1 MIYDRSYMRNEP
13 PRGSGGSG
21 QSPLLKWI
29 LLSTIGVFVV
39 QIILESWFRNQPG
52 IRQAFYEFFT
62 LTPGGIRSGFVW
74 TLLSYAFLHST
85 KIIFHIIGNMLLVF
99 FIGRELLPLL
109 GPKRFAWL
117 YFGSAAVGGAA
128 WLILHWGGGAVI
140 GASAAAMGLL
150 IVFACLY
157 PNREITL
164 LLFFV
169 IPVRIKPKFVAFALL
184 AFDLFGLVFSEILG
198 MTNTHTAH
206 SAHLGGMLT
215 GWLFY
220 RFAVAGAPAARFN
233 GPGVEM
239 PAWFRNKERLERRV
253 GGYSVNILN
262 RQSLQLEVDR
272 ILDKINSEGFGS
284 LSEEEKKLLDQARDI
299 LSK

>member
-1 MIYDRSYMRNEP
+1 MIYDRPYMRGDHTGARRP
-13 PRGSGGSG
+13 F
-21 QSPLLKWI
+21 PLLKWI

-39 QIILESWFRNQPG
+39 QILLETWFRNQPAVG
-52 IRQAFYEFFT
+52 QAFYRLFA
-62 LTPGGIRSGFVW
+62 LTPDAIQSGHLW
-74 TLLSYAFLHST
+74 TLFSYAFLHST
-85 KIIFHIIGNMLLVF
+85 RIVFHIIGNMLVVF
-99 FIGRELLPLL
+99 FMGRELLPLL

-117 YFGSAAVGGAA
+117 YFGSAFVGGLA
-128 WLILHWGGGAVI
+128 WLAVHWGGGAVI

-150 IVFACLY
+150 IVFACIY

-164 LLFFV
+164 LLFFI
-169 IPVRIKPKFVAFALL
+169 IPIRIKPKYIAYGLI

-198 MTNTHTAH
+198 TTNTHTAH

-220 RFAVAGAPAARFN
+220 RFAVARPQAPRA
-233 GPGVEM
+233 GPSIEV
-239 PAWFRNKERLERRV
+239 PAWFRNKDKVERKV

-262 RQSLQLEVDR
+262 RKSLQAEVDR